1 VVLVSVVCVG
11 WVLTGPAWSQEG
23 GGTETPVREAS
34 AEAAVSPAAAAGGEA
49 PAPPR
54 RAPREIRNR
63 EFDDREKIVL
73 LLSAHCDAPTKE
85 DLLATS
91 MNAEQYIKSVLD
103 DETVLDSVRMRAL
116 EALAFFSTPENV
128 ASLREILHGSV
139 NLGNP
144 MMLAAAIRAYAKV
157 AGEVAASEIEPFLT
171 HENDQVRLVAI
182 ASLKRCPGPAALD
195 ILKHRYGEETNRFFQ
210 VRLRQ
215 AIDGHCKG
223 PAVCEE

>member
-1 VVLVSVVCVG
+1 AAASGV
-11 WVLTGPAWSQEG
+11 
-23 GGTETPVREAS
+23 ETPP
-34 AEAAVSPAAAAGGEA
+34 PAGE
-49 PAPPR
+49 PPR

-73 LLSAHCDAPTKE
+73 LLSAHCDPATKE

-91 MNAEQYIKSVLD
+91 MDAEQHIKSVLD
-103 DETVLDSVRMRAL
+103 DEAVLDSVRMRAL
-116 EALAFFSTPENV
+116 EALAFFSTPENI
-128 ASLREILHGSV
+128 ASLRDILHGSV
-139 NLGNP
+139 HLGNP

-157 AGEVAASEIEPFLT
+157 AGEAAAPEIEPFLT

-195 ILKHRYGEETNRFFQ
+195 ILKRRYGEETNRFFQ
-210 VRLRQ
+210 TRLRQ